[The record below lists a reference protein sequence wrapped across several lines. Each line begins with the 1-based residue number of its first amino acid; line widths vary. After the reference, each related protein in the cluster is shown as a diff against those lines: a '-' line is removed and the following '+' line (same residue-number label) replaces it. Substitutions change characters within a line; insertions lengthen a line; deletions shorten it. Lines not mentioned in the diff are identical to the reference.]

1 MFVPVS
7 VFTDEDDKRKEST
20 AGDKKHYYRKTEPIV
35 SKMKVENN
43 ELDNHKEDVQVN
55 IVKWQIKRKY
65 DSK

>member
-1 MFVPVS
+1 MFVPVT

-20 AGDKKHYYRKTEPIV
+20 AGDKKHYYHKTEPIV

-55 IVKWQIKRKY
+55 IVK
-65 DSK
+65 